1 LQQAS
6 ILRGKH
12 NTLKITLISS
22 RGDPAGRNIHRHI
35 YELLDDGFPE
45 KFPGSESQS
54 HEYSHIEVE
63 GRLIFEDGIDRDID
77 TDLVIFLSR
86 HASVHPVP
94 VLTVHVTGNPGSA
107 ELGGKPGSLAPA
119 APAWMQA
126 VLRNLKERAPPGYG
140 TCYEVTHHGPSELS
154 HPSFFT
160 EIGSTE
166 KEWLDENAGLAVAE
180 SVLLADPGQAI
191 PLIGFGGT
199 HYARR
204 QTEIALSTQGAF
216 GHIAHTREISG
227 ITKEMIS
234 LMAAKSK
241 AVAAYIDRK
250 ALDGKNLSRIEG
262 LIRELGMIRLAEHDL
277 IDIGTLAWDDYLRI
291 RSIALSLDPDA
302 RVNVHSAEPLDD
314 PVIIN
319 IDPSLLSAA
328 LTSGGQVF
336 LEELQKIPVVHLSTK
351 NSPVLPVF
359 ITGQGRKETKL
370 HDLITLCVSMII
382 INEETDIEGDH
393 LIILKKKLD
402 PGKARELGVP
412 TGPLFGL
419 LMKGEAVRVGDKVIT
434 PDMVQVSGRKD
445 IHIPGL
451 ERYT

>member
-1 LQQAS
+1 
-6 ILRGKH
+6 
-12 NTLKITLISS
+12 
-22 RGDPAGRNIHRHI
+22 
-35 YELLDDGFPE
+35 
-45 KFPGSESQS
+45 
-54 HEYSHIEVE
+54 VE
-63 GRLIFEDGIDRDID
+63 GRLIFEDGIDQDID

-94 VLTVHVTGNPGSA
+94 VLTVHVTGNMGNA

-140 TCYEVTHHGPSELS
+140 TCYEVTHHGPTELH
-154 HPSFFT
+154 HPSFFV

-166 KEWLDENAGLAVAE
+166 KEWLDEKAGLAVAE
-180 SVLLADPGQAI
+180 SVLLAEPVPVI

-216 GHIAHTREISG
+216 GHIAHTREICG
-227 ITKEMIS
+227 ITREMVC
-234 LMAAKSK
+234 LMAAQSG
-241 AVAAYIDRK
+241 AAAAYIDRK
-250 ALDGKNLSRIEG
+250 ALDGQNLSRVEG
-262 LIRELGMIRLAEHDL
+262 LIKELGIIRLAEHDL
-277 IDIGTLAWDDYLRI
+277 TDIGPLAWDDYLRI
-291 RSIALSLDPDA
+291 RSLALSVDPEA
-302 RVNVHSAEPLDD
+302 MVHVHALQSLVD
-314 PVIIN
+314 PVAIR
-319 IDPSLLSAA
+319 IDPALLSAA
-328 LTSGGQVF
+328 LTSGGQEF
-336 LEELQKIPVVHLSTK
+336 LEALLHVPVTHLSTK

-359 ITGQGRKETKL
+359 ITGQGQKETKL

-382 INEETDIEGDH
+382 INEATEIEGDH

-419 LMKGEAVRVGDKVIT
+419 LMKGEAVRVGNRVIT

>member
-1 LQQAS
+1 M
-6 ILRGKH
+6 
-12 NTLKITLISS
+12 
-22 RGDPAGRNIHRHI
+22 DPAGRNIHGHI
-35 YELLDDGFPE
+35 RKLLENGSPGL
-45 KFPGSESQS
+45 FPGTKTQRP
-54 HEYSHIEVE
+54 EYTHIEVD
-63 GRLIFEDGIDRDID
+63 GRLIFEDGIDCDIN

-94 VLTVHVTGNPGSA
+94 VLTVHVTGNPGNA
-107 ELGGKPGSLAPA
+107 DLGGKPNSLAPA
-119 APAWMQA
+119 APAWMKA

-140 TCYEVTHHGPSELS
+140 TCYEVTHHGPTELI
-154 HPSFFT
+154 HPSFFV

-166 KEWLDENAGLAVAE
+166 KEWQDGEAGLAVAE
-180 SVLLADPGQAI
+180 SVLLADPGPAI

-216 GHIAHTREISG
+216 GHIAHTREIRG
-227 ITKEMIS
+227 ITKEMVC
-234 LMAAKSK
+234 LMAAKTDS
-241 AVAAYIDRK
+241 VAAYIDRK
-250 ALDGKNLSRIEG
+250 ALEGKDLSRIEG
-262 LIRELGMIRLAEHDL
+262 LIREAGMIRLAEHDL
-277 IDIGTLAWDDYLRI
+277 MDIGALPWDDYLRI
-291 RSIALSLDPDA
+291 RSVASTVDPDA
-302 RVNVHSAEPLDD
+302 IVHVHSLPSLED
-314 PVIIN
+314 PVVIR

-328 LTSGGQVF
+328 LNSGGQEF
-336 LEELQKIPVVHLSTK
+336 LDELWKVPVVHLSTK
-351 NSPVLPVF
+351 NSPVLPAF
-359 ITGQGRKETKL
+359 ITGQGQKETKL

-382 INEETDIEGDH
+382 INEATEIEGDH

-419 LMKGEAVRVGDKVIT
+419 LMKGEAVHVGDRVIT
-434 PDMVQVSGRKD
+434 PDMVQVSGRKY

>member
-1 LQQAS
+1 LKEES
-6 ILRGKH
+6 H
-12 NTLKITLISS
+12 TLKITLISS
-22 RGDPAGRNIHRHI
+22 RADPAGRNIHGHVR
-35 YELLDDGFPE
+35 ELLEDGFPDHLRG
-45 KFPGSESQS
+45 PDY
-54 HEYSHIEVE
+54 HRPEYTHVEVD
-63 GRLIFEDGIDRDID
+63 GRLIFEDGIDCDID
-77 TDLVIFLSR
+77 SDLVIFLSR

-94 VLTVHVTGNPGSA
+94 VLTVHVTGNPGNA

-119 APAWMQA
+119 APAWMKA
-126 VLRNLKERAPPGYG
+126 VLKNLKERAPPGYG
-140 TCYEVTHHGPSELS
+140 TCYEVTHHGPTELV
-154 HPSFFT
+154 HPSFFV

-166 KEWLDENAGLAVAE
+166 KEWEDSRAGLAVAE
-180 SVLLADPGQAI
+180 SVLLADSGPAI

-216 GHIAHTREISG
+216 GHIAHTREIRV
-227 ITKEMIS
+227 ITKEMVI
-234 LMAAKSK
+234 LMASKTK

-250 ALDGKNLSRIEG
+250 ALEGQDLSRVEG
-262 LIRELGMIRLAEHDL
+262 LIRETGMIRLTEHEL
-277 IDIGTLAWDDYLRI
+277 TDIGTLPWEDYLRI
-291 RSIALSLDPDA
+291 RSVASTVDTDVI
-302 RVNVHSAEPLDD
+302 VNVHSLQSLED
-314 PVIIN
+314 PVVIR
-319 IDPSLLSAA
+319 IDPTLLSAA
-328 LTSGGQVF
+328 INSGGQEF
-336 LEELQKIPVVHLSTK
+336 LDELRKVPVAHLSTK
-351 NSPVLPVF
+351 NLPVLPVF
-359 ITGQGRKETKL
+359 ITGQGQKETKL

-382 INEETDIEGDH
+382 INEATEIEGDH

-419 LMKGEAVRVGDKVIT
+419 LMKGEAVRVGDRVIT

>member
-1 LQQAS
+1 M
-6 ILRGKH
+6 
-12 NTLKITLISS
+12 KITLISS
-22 RGDPAGRNIHRHI
+22 RADPAGRNIHRNIHELLECGFPVEFPEIRPLQHI
-35 YELLDDGFPE
+35 YT
-45 KFPGSESQS
+45 
-54 HEYSHIEVE
+54 HIEVE
-63 GRLIFEDGIDRDID
+63 GRLIFEDRIDYTID

-94 VLTVHVTGNPGSA
+94 VLTVHVTGNIA
-107 ELGGKPGSLAPA
+107 TADLGGKPGSLAPA

-126 VLRNLKERAPPGYG
+126 VLRNLKERAPHGYG
-140 TCYEVTHHGPSELS
+140 ACYEVTHHGPTEIR
-154 HPSFFT
+154 HPSFFV

-166 KEWLDENAGLAVAE
+166 KEWLDEKAGMAVAE
-180 SVLLADPGQAI
+180 SVLLADPGPAI

-216 GHIAHTREISG
+216 GHIVHTRETG
-227 ITKEMIS
+227 ILSMDMVR
-234 LMAAKSK
+234 LMAAKSY

-250 ALDGKNLSRIEG
+250 ALDGQNLSHIEG
-262 LIRELGMIRLAEHDL
+262 LVRDLGLTRLAEHDL
-277 IDIGTLAWDDYLRI
+277 TGIGTLPWDDYLRI
-291 RSIALSLDPDA
+291 RSLASSLDPDA
-302 RVNVHSAEPLDD
+302 IVHVHSMDSAKD
-314 PVIIN
+314 PVVIRV
-319 IDPSLLSAA
+319 DPALLSAA
-328 LTSGGQVF
+328 LTAGGQEF
-336 LEELQKIPVVHLSTK
+336 LSALQKIPLAHLSSK

-359 ITGQGRKETKL
+359 IVGLDQKETKL
-370 HDLITLCVSMII
+370 HDLLTLCVSMII
-382 INEETDIEGDH
+382 INEATEIEGDH

-419 LMKGEAVRVGDKVIT
+419 LMKGEAAVRVGNRVIT
-434 PDMVQVSGRKD
+434 PDMVQVFGRKD

>member
-1 LQQAS
+1 MPQQ
-6 ILRGKH
+6 H
-12 NTLKITLISS
+12 V
-22 RGDPAGRNIHRHI
+22 
-35 YELLDDGFPE
+35 
-45 KFPGSESQS
+45 
-54 HEYSHIEVE
+54 YSHVEVE
-63 GRLIFEDGIDRDID
+63 GRLIFEDGIDQDTD

-94 VLTVHVTGNPGSA
+94 VLTVHVTGDMRSA
-107 ELGGKPGSLAPA
+107 ALGGKPKSLAPA

-126 VLRNLKERAPPGYG
+126 VLRTLKERAPPGYG
-140 TCYEVTHHGPSELS
+140 TCYEVTHHGPTEII
-154 HPSFFT
+154 HPSFFV

-166 KEWLDENAGLAVAE
+166 KEWLDKKAGLAVAE
-180 SVLLADPGQAI
+180 SVLLAEPGPLI

-216 GHIAHTREISG
+216 GHIAHTREIHG
-227 ITKEMIS
+227 ITKEMVC
-234 LMAAKSK
+234 LMAVKSG

-250 ALDGKNLSRIEG
+250 ALDGQNLSRIEG
-262 LIRELGMIRLAEHDL
+262 LIGELGIIRLAEHDL
-277 IDIGTLAWDDYLRI
+277 TDIGALAWEDYLRI
-291 RSIALSLDPDA
+291 RSLALSVDPEA
-302 RVNVHSAEPLDD
+302 MVHIHALQSLAD
-314 PVIIN
+314 PVTIR
-319 IDPSLLSAA
+319 IDPALLSAA
-328 LTSGGQVF
+328 LTSGGQEF
-336 LEELQKIPVVHLSTK
+336 LQALHKVPVTHLSTK

-359 ITGQGRKETKL
+359 ITGQGQKETKL

-382 INEETDIEGDH
+382 INEATEIEGDH

-419 LMKGEAVRVGDKVIT
+419 LMKGEAVSVGNRVIT